1 MQCFINSTVV
11 IFLAQTVIRLTNYA
25 ISSGIISVA
34 VYQTPNQPITFVD
47 DPLPNIYKNGR
58 SEDGIIARTWSM
70 FKDDPTEPDVLLR
83 LGVSPIVYRKS
94 TGSRPEIDGKL
105 KIPLRLPMTKGV
117 VKCLDTVETFLQE
130 NLNMPKDSFIIF
142 LIE

>member
-1 MQCFINSTVV
+1 MIDHHFLLLQSYSWKMQSSINSTV
-11 IFLAQTVIRLTNYA
+11 ISLLAQTVIRLTNYA

-83 LGVSPIVYRKS
+83 LGV
-94 TGSRPEIDGKL
+94 
-105 KIPLRLPMTKGV
+105 
-117 VKCLDTVETFLQE
+117 
-130 NLNMPKDSFIIF
+130 
-142 LIE
+142 

>member
-1 MQCFINSTVV
+1 MIDHHFLLQTYSWNMQCFVNSTVV
-11 IFLAQTVIRLTNYA
+11 IFHAQTVIRLTNYA

-70 FKDDPTEPDVLLR
+70 FKEDPTEPDVLLR
-83 LGVSPIVYRKS
+83 SGITESQPKVNRKLLGS
-94 TGSRPEIDGKL
+94 
-105 KIPLRLPMTKGV
+105 
-117 VKCLDTVETFLQE
+117 
-130 NLNMPKDSFIIF
+130 
-142 LIE
+142 

>member
-1 MQCFINSTVV
+1 M
-11 IFLAQTVIRLTNYA
+11 RLTNYA
-25 ISSGIISVA
+25 IESGIISVA

-83 LGVSPIVYRKS
+83 SGIKPEVNRKLMRNGQMNRKL
-94 TGSRPEIDGKL
+94 TGSEPEILGDPF
-105 KIPLRLPMTKGV
+105 KITNDKRSCKV
-117 VKCLDTVETFLQE
+117 Y
-130 NLNMPKDSFIIF
+130 
-142 LIE
+142 

>member
-1 MQCFINSTVV
+1 M
-11 IFLAQTVIRLTNYA
+11 RLTNYA
-25 ISSGIISVA
+25 IESGIISVA

-83 LGVSPIVYRKS
+83 LGITPEVNRKLMETAQS
-94 TGSRPEIDGKL
+94 TGSELEILGDPF
-105 KIPLRLPMTKGV
+105 KITNDKRSCKV
-117 VKCLDTVETFLQE
+117 Y
-130 NLNMPKDSFIIF
+130 
-142 LIE
+142 

>member
-1 MQCFINSTVV
+1 MIDHHFLLIQSYSWKMQSFINSTVV
-11 IFLAQTVIRLTNYA
+11 LFLAQTVIRLTNYA

-83 LGVSPIVYRKS
+83 LGVTTEVGRKS
-94 TGSRPEIDGKL
+94 TGS
-105 KIPLRLPMTKGV
+105 
-117 VKCLDTVETFLQE
+117 
-130 NLNMPKDSFIIF
+130 
-142 LIE
+142 